1 MRFQSHLTYVRRCV
15 CVCVCV
21 LVDMCCTLVYLT
33 AVLKFV
39 LSVFSLSSQFK

>member
-1 MRFQSHLTYVRRCV
+1 MRFQSHLTYVRR
-15 CVCVCV
+15 CVCV

-39 LSVFSLSSQFK
+39 LSVFSLSSQLK